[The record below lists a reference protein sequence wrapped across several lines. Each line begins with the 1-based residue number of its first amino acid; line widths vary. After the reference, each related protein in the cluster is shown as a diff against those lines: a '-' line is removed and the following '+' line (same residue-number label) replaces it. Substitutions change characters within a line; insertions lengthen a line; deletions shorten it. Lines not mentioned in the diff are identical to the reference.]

1 VREHAAG
8 IRHLAVDV
16 SSHVKACYTFSVAS
30 RNVTLALPEE
40 LLRRLKILAAQQ
52 DTSISALLTA
62 TLSDL
67 ADQEEGYA
75 VARDA
80 MISDMERGY
89 DLGTCGQI
97 TWSRDSLH
105 ER

>member
-1 VREHAAG
+1 M
-8 IRHLAVDV
+8 
-16 SSHVKACYTFSVAS
+16 HVKTWYTFSVAS

-62 TLSDL
+62 TLSEV

-75 VARDA
+75 EARDA
-80 MISDMERGY
+80 MIVDMERGY
-89 DLGTCGQI
+89 DLGTQGRI
-97 TWSRDSLH
+97 AWTRDSLH